1 MYIESVPN
9 RGSPP
14 AILLRESFRDNGRVG
29 KRTLANLSAWPTA
42 LVEGFRTLLKGGV
55 AVAADGIRIRRA
67 LPHGHAAAVL
77 GVIRAIGL
85 DRHLGR
91 PTDKRLAPL
100 AIALIA
106 SRMISPA
113 SKLTTA
119 RDLAADTACSSL
131 GRLLELGAVD
141 EVELYRALDWLGARQ
156 GAIEGALARRHL
168 KDGALVLY
176 DVSSSW
182 LEGRCCELA
191 RFGYSRDGKKGKLQ
205 IVYGLLCAADGC
217 PVAVEVFEGNTADP
231 MTLSTQ
237 IDKLK
242 ERFGLSRVVMVG
254 DRGMITSARIRDEL
268 KPAGLDWI
276 TALRAPQIRA
286 LLDTGAFQLSLF
298 DERDLPTDQVRGLK
312 AHEITAPE
320 FPGERLV
327 VCKNPLLAEERA
339 RKREDLLQATEA
351 ALAKLA
357 DQIARGIGP
366 KGTDRIAR
374 AIGRIENRYK
384 LAKLFDITVGEFGF
398 TFARSPVRIAAEA
411 RLDGFYVIR
420 TSVEDKTLAAESV
433 VGAYKSLARVER
445 AFRSLKTVDLH
456 LRPIHHWLA
465 SRVRAHVFLCML
477 ACHVEWHM
485 RECLKPMLF
494 DDDDQHRFEALA
506 HVPFDMAGEHAQE
519 NMGAHPRRQPM
530 VDRSQVQIDSLETA
544 EGALDAGETF
554 IGADHALGRQGF
566 VLDAGADDIKAVEP
580 GLCGD
585 ADGTAG
591 KGEAVF
597 TDSDVEQLGE
607 FVAVFDA
614 ADRARDPVG
623 ALGAGAAGDLVGQLG
638 QCRLGGLQ
646 QILALAGPLL

>member
-1 MYIESVPN
+1 MYIEAVPN

-14 AILLRESFRDNGRVG
+14 AVLLRESFRENGRVG
-29 KRTLANLSAWPTA
+29 KRTLANLSDWPTP

-55 AVAADGIRIRRA
+55 AVAAEGIRIRRA

-77 GVIRAIGL
+77 GTIRAIGL
-85 DRHLGR
+85 DRLLGK
-91 PTDKRLAPL
+91 PIDKRLVPL

-106 SRMISPA
+106 SRLISPA
-113 SKLTTA
+113 SKLATA
-119 RDLAADTACSSL
+119 RDLAADTAGSSL
-131 GRLLELGAVD
+131 GRLLELGAV
-141 EVELYRALDWLGARQ
+141 EESELYRALDWLGARQ
-156 GAIEGALARRHL
+156 AAIETALARRHL

-242 ERFGLSRVVMVG
+242 ERFGLSRVVLVG

-298 DERDLPTDQVRGLK
+298 DERDL
-312 AHEITAPE
+312 AEITAPE

-357 DQIARGIGP
+357 DQIARGTGP
-366 KGTDRIAR
+366 KRQDKIGR

-384 LAKLFDITVGEFGF
+384 LAKLFDIAVAEDGF
-398 TFARSPVRIAAEA
+398 TFGRNQAHIAEEA

-420 TSVEDKTLAAESV
+420 TSVEDKALAAESV

-494 DDDDQHRFEALA
+494 DDDDPTAAARERASIVAPAQSSPAALRKRA
-506 HVPFDMAGEHAQE
+506 SKLTANGGPVHSFHSLLRDLATCTLNEMTTTLNHAYSFTLVATPTPIQ
-519 NMGAHPRRQPM
+519 AQAFTLLD
-530 VDRSQVQIDSLETA
+530 VDPTKL
-544 EGALDAGETF
+544 
-554 IGADHALGRQGF
+554 
-566 VLDAGADDIKAVEP
+566 
-580 GLCGD
+580 
-585 ADGTAG
+585 
-591 KGEAVF
+591 
-597 TDSDVEQLGE
+597 
-607 FVAVFDA
+607 
-614 ADRARDPVG
+614 
-623 ALGAGAAGDLVGQLG
+623 
-638 QCRLGGLQ
+638 
-646 QILALAGPLL
+646 

>member
-14 AILLRESFRDNGRVG
+14 AILLRESFREKGRVR
-29 KRTLANLSAWPTA
+29 KRTLANLSDWPSP

-55 AVAADGIRIRRA
+55 AVAAEGICIRRS

-77 GVIRAIGL
+77 GTIRAIGL
-85 DRHLGR
+85 DRLLGK
-91 PTDKRLAPL
+91 PIDKRLVPL

-106 SRMISPA
+106 SRLISPA
-113 SKLTTA
+113 SKLATA
-119 RDLAADTACSSL
+119 RELAADTAGSSL

-141 EVELYRALDWLGARQ
+141 ESELYRALDWLGARQ
-156 GAIEGALARRHL
+156 AAIETALARRHL

-231 MTLSTQ
+231 VTLSTQ

-242 ERFGLSRVVMVG
+242 EHFGLSRVVLVG

-268 KPAGLDWI
+268 RPAGLDWI

-298 DERDLPTDQVRGLK
+298 DERDL
-312 AHEITAPE
+312 AEITSPE

-339 RKREDLLQATEA
+339 RKREDLLRATEA
-351 ALAKLA
+351 ALTKLA
-357 DQIARGIGP
+357 DQIARGTGA
-366 KGTDRIAR
+366 KRQDKIAR
-374 AIGRIENRYK
+374 AVGRIENRYK
-384 LAKLFDITVGEFGF
+384 LAKHFDIAVAEDGF
-398 TFARSPVRIAAEA
+398 TFARNQTRITAEA

-420 TSVEDKTLAAESV
+420 TSVETATLAADNV
-433 VGAYKSLARVER
+433 VGAYKGLARVER

-465 SRVRAHVFLCML
+465 PRVRAHVFLCML

-485 RECLKPMLF
+485 RERLKPILF
-494 DDDDQHRFEALA
+494 DDDDPAAAARERASIVAPAQSSPAALRKRA
-506 HVPFDMAGEHAQE
+506 SKLTANGGPVHSFHSLLRDLATCTINAVTTTLNQAYSFTLVATPTPIQAQ
-519 NMGAHPRRQPM
+519 AFTLL
-530 VDRSQVQIDSLETA
+530 DIDPTKL
-544 EGALDAGETF
+544 
-554 IGADHALGRQGF
+554 
-566 VLDAGADDIKAVEP
+566 
-580 GLCGD
+580 
-585 ADGTAG
+585 
-591 KGEAVF
+591 
-597 TDSDVEQLGE
+597 
-607 FVAVFDA
+607 
-614 ADRARDPVG
+614 
-623 ALGAGAAGDLVGQLG
+623 
-638 QCRLGGLQ
+638 
-646 QILALAGPLL
+646 

>member
-9 RGSPP
+9 RSSPP
-14 AILLRESFRDNGRVG
+14 AILLRESFRENGRVR
-29 KRTLANLSAWPTA
+29 KRTLANLSDWPTT

-55 AVAADGIRIRRA
+55 AVAEEGIAIRRA

-77 GVIRAIGL
+77 GTIRAIGL
-85 DRHLGR
+85 DRLLGK

-100 AIALIA
+100 TIALIA
-106 SRMISPA
+106 SRLVSPA
-113 SKLTTA
+113 SKLATA

-131 GRLLELGAVD
+131 GRLLQLGAVD

-156 GAIEGALARRHL
+156 AAIEGALARRHL

-231 MTLSTQ
+231 MTLSAQ

-242 ERFGLSRVVMVG
+242 ERFGLSRVVLVG

-268 KPAGLDWI
+268 RPAGLDWI

-286 LLDTGAFQLSLF
+286 LVDAGAFQLSLF
-298 DERDLPTDQVRGLK
+298 DERDL
-312 AHEITAPE
+312 AEITAPD

-327 VCKNPLLAEERA
+327 VCRNPLLAEERT
-339 RKREDLLQATEA
+339 RKREDLLHATEA
-351 ALAKLA
+351 ALTKLA
-357 DQIARGIGP
+357 DQIARGTGP
-366 KGTDRIAR
+366 TGQDKIAR
-374 AIGRIENRYK
+374 GVGRIENRYK
-384 LAKLFDITVGEFGF
+384 LAKLFDITVAEDGF
-398 TFARSPVRIAAEA
+398 TFGRNHARIADEA

-420 TSVEDKTLAAESV
+420 TSVEDKALAAENV

-465 SRVRAHVFLCML
+465 PRVRAHVFLCML

-485 RECLKPMLF
+485 RERLKPILF
-494 DDDDQHRFEALA
+494 DDDDPATAARERTSIVAPAQPSPAALRKRA
-506 HVPFDMAGEHAQE
+506 SKLTANGGPVHSFQ
-519 NMGAHPRRQPM
+519 
-530 VDRSQVQIDSLETA
+530 SLLRDLATCTLNEMTTT
-544 EGALDAGETF
+544 LDAAYSFTLVATPTPIQAQAF
-554 IGADHALGRQGF
+554 RL
-566 VLDAGADDIKAVEP
+566 LDV
-580 GLCGD
+580 
-585 ADGTAG
+585 
-591 KGEAVF
+591 
-597 TDSDVEQLGE
+597 
-607 FVAVFDA
+607 
-614 ADRARDPVG
+614 DPTK
-623 ALGAGAAGDLVGQLG
+623 L
-638 QCRLGGLQ
+638 
-646 QILALAGPLL
+646 

>member
-9 RGSPP
+9 RSSPP
-14 AILLRESFRDNGRVG
+14 AILLRQSFREQGRVR

-42 LVEGFRTLLKGGV
+42 LVEGFRTLLKGGL

-77 GVIRAIGL
+77 GTIRAIGL
-85 DRHLGR
+85 DRLLGK

-100 AIALIA
+100 TIALIA
-106 SRMISPA
+106 SRLVSPA
-113 SKLTTA
+113 SKLATA

-131 GRLLELGAVD
+131 GRLLQLGAVD

-156 GAIEGALARRHL
+156 AVIEGALARRHL

-217 PVAVEVFEGNTADP
+217 PVAVEVFEGNTANP
-231 MTLSTQ
+231 MTLSAQ

-242 ERFGLSRVVMVG
+242 ERFGLSRVVLVG

-268 KPAGLDWI
+268 RPAGLDWI

-286 LLDTGAFQLSLF
+286 LVDAGAFQLSLF
-298 DERDLPTDQVRGLK
+298 DERDL
-312 AHEITAPE
+312 AEITAPD

-327 VCKNPLLAEERA
+327 VCRNPLLAEERT
-339 RKREDLLQATEA
+339 RKREDLLHATEA
-351 ALAKLA
+351 ALTKLA
-357 DQIARGIGP
+357 DQIARGTGP
-366 KGTDRIAR
+366 TGQDKIAR
-374 AIGRIENRYK
+374 GVGRIENRYK
-384 LAKLFDITVGEFGF
+384 LAKLFDITVAEDGF
-398 TFARSPVRIAAEA
+398 TFGRNHARIADEA

-420 TSVEDKTLAAESV
+420 TSVEDKALAAENV

-465 SRVRAHVFLCML
+465 PRVRAHVFLCML

-485 RECLKPMLF
+485 RERLKPILF
-494 DDDDQHRFEALA
+494 DDDDPAAAARERTSIVAPAQPSPAALRKRA
-506 HVPFDMAGEHAQE
+506 SKLTANGGPVHSFQSLLRDLATCTLNEMTTTLNAAYSFTLVATPTPIQAQ
-519 NMGAHPRRQPM
+519 AFRLLD
-530 VDRSQVQIDSLETA
+530 VDPTKL
-544 EGALDAGETF
+544 
-554 IGADHALGRQGF
+554 
-566 VLDAGADDIKAVEP
+566 
-580 GLCGD
+580 
-585 ADGTAG
+585 
-591 KGEAVF
+591 
-597 TDSDVEQLGE
+597 
-607 FVAVFDA
+607 
-614 ADRARDPVG
+614 
-623 ALGAGAAGDLVGQLG
+623 
-638 QCRLGGLQ
+638 
-646 QILALAGPLL
+646 

>member
-14 AILLRESFRDNGRVG
+14 AILLRESFREDGRVR
-29 KRTLANLSAWPTA
+29 KRTLANLSDWPTP

-55 AVAADGIRIRRA
+55 AVAAEEIGIRRA

-77 GVIRAIGL
+77 GTIRAIGL
-85 DRHLGR
+85 DRLLGK
-91 PTDKRLAPL
+91 PIDKRLAPL

-106 SRMISPA
+106 SRLVSPA
-113 SKLTTA
+113 SKLATA

-131 GRLLELGAVD
+131 GRLLGLGAVD

-156 GAIEGALARRHL
+156 AAVETALARRHL

-217 PVAVEVFEGNTADP
+217 PVAIEVFEGNTADP
-231 MTLSTQ
+231 MTLARQ
-237 IDKLK
+237 IAKLK
-242 ERFGLSRVVMVG
+242 ERFGLSRVVLVG

-276 TALRAPQIRA
+276 TALRAPQIRT
-286 LLDTGAFQLSLF
+286 LLDARVFQLSLF
-298 DERDLPTDQVRGLK
+298 DERDL
-312 AHEITAPE
+312 AEITAPE

-339 RKREDLLQATEA
+339 RKREDLLQATET
-351 ALAKLA
+351 ALTKLA
-357 DQIARGIGP
+357 EQIARGTGHTGQD
-366 KGTDRIAR
+366 KIAR
-374 AIGRIENRYK
+374 AVGRIENRYK
-384 LAKLFDITVGEFGF
+384 LAKLFDIAIAEDGF
-398 TFARSPVRIAAEA
+398 TFARNPDRIAAEA

-420 TSVEDKTLAAESV
+420 TSVQSNTLAADDV
-433 VGAYKSLARVER
+433 VGAYKGLARVER

-465 SRVRAHVFLCML
+465 PRVRAHVFLCML

-485 RECLKPMLF
+485 RERLKPMLF
-494 DDDDQHRFEALA
+494 DEDDPAAAARERASIVAPAQPSPAALRKRASKVTANGGPLHSFQSLLRDLATCTLNEMTTPLNQAYSFTLVATPTPIQALA
-506 HVPFDMAGEHAQE
+506 FSLLA
-519 NMGAHPRRQPM
+519 
-530 VDRSQVQIDSLETA
+530 VDPTKL
-544 EGALDAGETF
+544 
-554 IGADHALGRQGF
+554 
-566 VLDAGADDIKAVEP
+566 
-580 GLCGD
+580 
-585 ADGTAG
+585 
-591 KGEAVF
+591 
-597 TDSDVEQLGE
+597 
-607 FVAVFDA
+607 
-614 ADRARDPVG
+614 
-623 ALGAGAAGDLVGQLG
+623 
-638 QCRLGGLQ
+638 
-646 QILALAGPLL
+646 

>member
-9 RGSPP
+9 RSSPP
-14 AILLRESFRDNGRVG
+14 AILLRESFRENGRVS
-29 KRTLANLSAWPTA
+29 KRTLANLSDWPTT

-55 AVAADGIRIRRA
+55 AVAEEGIAIRRA

-77 GVIRAIGL
+77 GTIRAIGL
-85 DRHLGR
+85 DRLLGK

-100 AIALIA
+100 TIALIA
-106 SRMISPA
+106 SRLVSPA
-113 SKLTTA
+113 SKLATA

-131 GRLLELGAVD
+131 GRLLQLGAVD

-156 GAIEGALARRHL
+156 AAIEGALARRHL

-231 MTLSTQ
+231 MTLSAQ

-242 ERFGLSRVVMVG
+242 ERFGLSRVVLVG

-268 KPAGLDWI
+268 RPAGLDWI

-286 LLDTGAFQLSLF
+286 LVDAGAFQLSLF
-298 DERDLPTDQVRGLK
+298 DERDL
-312 AHEITAPE
+312 AEITAPD

-327 VCKNPLLAEERA
+327 VCRNPLLAEERT
-339 RKREDLLQATEA
+339 RKREDLLHATEA
-351 ALAKLA
+351 ALTKLA
-357 DQIARGIGP
+357 DQIARGTGP
-366 KGTDRIAR
+366 TGQDKIAR
-374 AIGRIENRYK
+374 GVGRIENRYK
-384 LAKLFDITVGEFGF
+384 LAKLFDITVAEDGF
-398 TFARSPVRIAAEA
+398 TFGRNHARIADEA

-420 TSVEDKTLAAESV
+420 TSVEDKALAAENV

-465 SRVRAHVFLCML
+465 PRVRAHVFLCML

-485 RECLKPMLF
+485 RERLKPILF
-494 DDDDQHRFEALA
+494 DDDDPAAAARERTSIVAPAQPSPAALRKRA
-506 HVPFDMAGEHAQE
+506 SKLTANGGPVHSFHSLLRDLATCTLNEMTTTLNAAYSFTLVATPTPIQAQ
-519 NMGAHPRRQPM
+519 AFRLLD
-530 VDRSQVQIDSLETA
+530 VDPTKL
-544 EGALDAGETF
+544 
-554 IGADHALGRQGF
+554 
-566 VLDAGADDIKAVEP
+566 
-580 GLCGD
+580 
-585 ADGTAG
+585 
-591 KGEAVF
+591 
-597 TDSDVEQLGE
+597 
-607 FVAVFDA
+607 
-614 ADRARDPVG
+614 
-623 ALGAGAAGDLVGQLG
+623 
-638 QCRLGGLQ
+638 
-646 QILALAGPLL
+646 

>member
-1 MYIESVPN
+1 MLYTSANYSAMYIESVPN

-14 AILLRESFRDNGRVG
+14 ATLLRESFREHGRVR

-55 AVAADGIRIRRA
+55 AVATDGIRIRRA

-77 GVIRAIGL
+77 GTIRAIGL
-85 DRHLGR
+85 DHLLGR
-91 PTDKRLAPL
+91 PSDKRLAPL

-106 SRMISPA
+106 SRLVSPA
-113 SKLTTA
+113 SKLATA
-119 RDLAADTACSSL
+119 RELAADTAASSL
-131 GRLLELGAVD
+131 GRLLGLGAVD
-141 EVELYRALDWLGARQ
+141 EAELYRALDWLGARQ
-156 GAIEGALARRHL
+156 GAIETALARRHL

-217 PVAVEVFEGNTADP
+217 PVAIEVFEGNTADP
-231 MTLSTQ
+231 MTLATQ

-242 ERFGLSRVVMVG
+242 ARFGLSRVVLVG
-254 DRGMITSARIRDEL
+254 DRGMITSARICDEL

-298 DERDLPTDQVRGLK
+298 DERDL
-312 AHEITAPE
+312 AEITAPE

-351 ALAKLA
+351 ALTKLA
-357 DQIARGIGP
+357 DQIACGTGR
-366 KGTDRIAR
+366 KGQDQIAR
-374 AIGRIENRYK
+374 AVGRIENRYK
-384 LAKLFDITVGEFGF
+384 LAKLFDTTVAEDGF
-398 TFARSPVRIAAEA
+398 SFARNPDRIAAEA

-420 TSVEDKTLAAESV
+420 TSVEDKSLAAESV
-433 VGAYKSLARVER
+433 VGAYKGLARVER

-456 LRPIHHWLA
+456 IRPIHHWLA
-465 SRVRAHVFLCML
+465 PRVRAHVFLCML

-485 RECLKPMLF
+485 RERLKPMLF
-494 DDDDQHRFEALA
+494 DDE
-506 HVPFDMAGEHAQE
+506 
-519 NMGAHPRRQPM
+519 
-530 VDRSQVQIDSLETA
+530 
-544 EGALDAGETF
+544 
-554 IGADHALGRQGF
+554 
-566 VLDAGADDIKAVEP
+566 
-580 GLCGD
+580 
-585 ADGTAG
+585 
-591 KGEAVF
+591 
-597 TDSDVEQLGE
+597 
-607 FVAVFDA
+607 
-614 ADRARDPVG
+614 DP
-623 ALGAGAAGDLVGQLG
+623 AAGAAERASIVAPAQPSPSALRKRGSKATADGDPVHSFQTLLRDLATCTLNDMTTTLNDAYSFTLVVTPTPVQAQAFRLLG
-638 QCRLGGLQ
+638 VDPTKL
-646 QILALAGPLL
+646 

>member
-1 MYIESVPN
+1 MYIEAVPN

-14 AILLRESFRDNGRVG
+14 AILLRQSLRENGRVR
-29 KRTLANLSAWPTA
+29 KRTLANLSDWPTP

-55 AVAADGIRIRRA
+55 AVAQEGIRIRRA

-77 GVIRAIGL
+77 GTIRAIGL
-85 DRHLGR
+85 DRLLGR

-106 SRMISPA
+106 SRLVSPA
-113 SKLTTA
+113 SKLATA
-119 RDLAADTACSSL
+119 RDLAADTAGSSL
-131 GRLLELGAVD
+131 GRLLQLGAVD

-156 GAIEGALARRHL
+156 AAIETALARRHL

-217 PVAVEVFEGNTADP
+217 PLAVEVFEGNTADP
-231 MTLSTQ
+231 TTLATQ

-242 ERFGLSRVVMVG
+242 QRFGLSRVVLVG
-254 DRGMITSARIRDEL
+254 DRGMITSARIRAEL
-268 KPAGLDWI
+268 APAGLDWI

-286 LLDTGAFQLSLF
+286 LVDSGAFQLSLF
-298 DERDLPTDQVRGLK
+298 DERDL
-312 AHEITAPE
+312 AEITAPE

-339 RKREDLLQATEA
+339 RKREDLLRATEA
-351 ALAKLA
+351 ALTKLA
-357 DQIARGIGP
+357 DQIARGTGPTGQDKIG
-366 KGTDRIAR
+366 R
-374 AIGRIENRYK
+374 AVGRIENRYK
-384 LAKLFDITVGEFGF
+384 LAKLFDITVGEDRF
-398 TFARSPVRIAAEA
+398 TFGRNPARITAEA

-420 TSVEDKTLAAESV
+420 TSVEDKALAADNV

-465 SRVRAHVFLCML
+465 PRVRAHVFLCML

-485 RECLKPMLF
+485 RERLKPMLF
-494 DDDDQHRFEALA
+494 DDDDLTAAACERASIVAPAQPSPAALRKRA
-506 HVPFDMAGEHAQE
+506 SKLTANGGPVHSFHTLLRDLATCTLNQMTTTLNAAYSFTLVATPT
-519 NMGAHPRRQPM
+519 PI
-530 VDRSQVQIDSLETA
+530 QVQAFSL
-544 EGALDAGETF
+544 L
-554 IGADHALGRQGF
+554 
-566 VLDAGADDIKAVEP
+566 AV
-580 GLCGD
+580 
-585 ADGTAG
+585 
-591 KGEAVF
+591 
-597 TDSDVEQLGE
+597 
-607 FVAVFDA
+607 
-614 ADRARDPVG
+614 DPTK
-623 ALGAGAAGDLVGQLG
+623 L
-638 QCRLGGLQ
+638 
-646 QILALAGPLL
+646 

>member
-1 MYIESVPN
+1 MYIEAVPN

-14 AILLRESFRDNGRVG
+14 AILLRESFRESGRVG
-29 KRTLANLSAWPTA
+29 KRTLANLSDWPTP

-55 AVAADGIRIRRA
+55 AVAAEGIGIRRA

-77 GVIRAIGL
+77 GTIRAIGL
-85 DRHLGR
+85 DRLLGK
-91 PTDKRLAPL
+91 PIDKRLVPL
-100 AIALIA
+100 VIALIA
-106 SRMISPA
+106 SRLISPA
-113 SKLTTA
+113 SKLATA
-119 RDLAADTACSSL
+119 RELAADTAGSSL
-131 GRLLELGAVD
+131 GRRLELGAV
-141 EVELYRALDWLGARQ
+141 EESELYRALDWLGARQ
-156 GAIEGALARRHL
+156 AAIETALARRHL

-242 ERFGLSRVVMVG
+242 ERFGLSRVVLVG
-254 DRGMITSARIRDEL
+254 DRGMITSARIRNEL

-298 DERDLPTDQVRGLK
+298 DERDL
-312 AHEITAPE
+312 AEITAPE

-327 VCKNPLLAEERA
+327 VCKNPLLAAERA

-357 DQIARGIGP
+357 DQIARGTGAKGQDKIG
-366 KGTDRIAR
+366 R

-384 LAKLFDITVGEFGF
+384 LAKLFDIAVAEDGF
-398 TFARSPVRIAAEA
+398 TFGRNQAHIAEEA

-420 TSVEDKTLAAESV
+420 TSVEDKALAAESV

-494 DDDDQHRFEALA
+494 DDDD
-506 HVPFDMAGEHAQE
+506 P
-519 NMGAHPRRQPM
+519 
-530 VDRSQVQIDSLETA
+530 
-544 EGALDAGETF
+544 
-554 IGADHALGRQGF
+554 
-566 VLDAGADDIKAVEP
+566 
-580 GLCGD
+580 
-585 ADGTAG
+585 
-591 KGEAVF
+591 
-597 TDSDVEQLGE
+597 
-607 FVAVFDA
+607 
-614 ADRARDPVG
+614 
-623 ALGAGAAGDLVGQLG
+623 AGAACERASIVAPARSSPAALRKRASKLTANGGPVHSFRSLLRDLATCTLNEMTTTLNDAYSFTLVATPTPIQA
-638 QCRLGGLQ
+638 Q
-646 QILALAGPLL
+646 AFTLLNVDPTKL

>member
-1 MYIESVPN
+1 MFIESVPN

-14 AILLRESFRDNGRVG
+14 AILLRESFREQGGVR

-77 GVIRAIGL
+77 GTIRAIGL
-85 DRHLGR
+85 DRLLGR
-91 PTDKRLAPL
+91 PSDKRLAPL

-106 SRMISPA
+106 SRLISPA
-113 SKLTTA
+113 SKLATA

-131 GRLLELGAVD
+131 GRLLGLGAVD
-141 EVELYRALDWLGARQ
+141 ETELYRALDWLGARQ
-156 GAIEGALARRHL
+156 AAIETALARRHL

-217 PVAVEVFEGNTADP
+217 PVAVEVFQGNTADP
-231 MTLSTQ
+231 MTLSAQ

-242 ERFGLSRVVMVG
+242 ARFGLSRVVLVG

-298 DERDLPTDQVRGLK
+298 DERDL
-312 AHEITAPE
+312 AEITAPE

-327 VCKNPLLAEERA
+327 VCKNPLLAEQRA

-351 ALAKLA
+351 AFGKLA
-357 DQIARGIGP
+357 EQRARGTGP
-366 KGTDRIAR
+366 RGQDKIAR
-374 AIGRIENRYK
+374 AVGRIENRYK
-384 LAKLFDITVGEFGF
+384 LAKLFDIAVGEDGF
-398 TFARSPVRIAAEA
+398 TFARNPDRIAAEA

-420 TSVEDKTLAAESV
+420 TNVEDKALAANDV
-433 VGAYKSLARVER
+433 VGAYKGLARVER

-456 LRPIHHWLA
+456 IRPIHHWLA
-465 SRVRAHVFLCML
+465 PRVRAHVFLCML

-485 RECLKPMLF
+485 RERLKPMLF
-494 DDDDQHRFEALA
+494 DDDDPTAAARERASIVAPAQPSPAALRKRA
-506 HVPFDMAGEHAQE
+506 
-519 NMGAHPRRQPM
+519 
-530 VDRSQVQIDSLETA
+530 SKLT
-544 EGALDAGETF
+544 
-554 IGADHALGRQGF
+554 
-566 VLDAGADDIKAVEP
+566 
-580 GLCGD
+580 
-585 ADGTAG
+585 ADGGAVHSFQSLLRDLATCTLNQMTTTLN
-591 KGEAVF
+591 EAYSF
-597 TDSDVEQLGE
+597 TLVATPTPIQAQAFALLAVDPTQL
-607 FVAVFDA
+607 
-614 ADRARDPVG
+614 
-623 ALGAGAAGDLVGQLG
+623 
-638 QCRLGGLQ
+638 
-646 QILALAGPLL
+646 